1 VRDVHLPGRQLDPHQ
16 IADTFQSAIQ
26 RTEDGR
32 ELSQVST
39 PSYVAR
45 VLATYSEKMACDIE
59 TWNGSTVYAVPI
71 RTTCGLNSDNEVYG
85 TLELPAV
92 GDFVFVEFLGGKENS
107 PIITGTIFPYFNKY
121 FQDSQKP
128 VASDNKAFTLK
139 LLEKGKLKT
148 YRKVF
153 LSGTTIEV
161 QEDGSFIVETPSGS
175 FIHIKES
182 GGKIIV
188 TSSGDMIELNGNS
201 KEFVTHTELN
211 SALQTFLT
219 SLKSAVA
226 LGCQGGSGGTIASV
240 TIDISSAKATK
251 VKTG

>member
-1 VRDVHLPGRQLDPHQ
+1 MRGAHLPGRSLDPHQ

-26 RTEDGR
+26 RTEEGR
-32 ELSQVST
+32 EFSQVST
-39 PSYVAR
+39 PSYVAE
-45 VLATYSEKMACDIE
+45 VLATYSEKMACDIK

-71 RTTCGLNSDNEVYG
+71 KTTCGLNSDNEVYG

-92 GDFVFVEFLGGKENS
+92 GDFVFVEFLGGKENA

-128 VASDNKAFTLK
+128 VNSDNKAFTLK
-139 LLEKGKLKT
+139 ILEKGKPKT
-148 YRKVF
+148 FRKVF
-153 LSGTTIEV
+153 LSGTTIEI

-175 FIHIKES
+175 FIQIKES
-182 GGKIIV
+182 DGKLIV
-188 TSSGDMIELNGNS
+188 TSSGAMIELNGNT
-201 KEFVTHTELN
+201 KDFVTHSELN

-219 SLKSAVA
+219 SLKAAVA
-226 LGCQGGSGGTIASV
+226 SGCQSGAGGTIATV